1 MSGEAILL
9 VVVLVILAVT
19 ALLVA
24 YLTAHRLD
32 RLHIR
37 TDLARSALV
46 GALERRHT
54 VAAAIVDDLGDRDP
68 GSAQQLSHALT
79 LARAHPPDTVT
90 GSDPRPGPE
99 PNRRGRPSNDRG
111 GDDGAPDA
119 ERAENTLGTL
129 LSGLDVA
136 ALPVD
141 LAAELGDVT
150 DRVSMARS
158 FYNDAVRDTRNLREK
173 RTVRALRLAGRA
185 SMPDYVELVD
195 HPPVGG

>member
-1 MSGEAILL
+1 MSAEAILL
-9 VVVLVILAVT
+9 VVVLLILAAT
-19 ALLVA
+19 ALVVA

-37 TDLARSALV
+37 TDLARAALV

-54 VAAAIVDDLGDRDP
+54 VTAAIVADLGDRDP
-68 GSAQQLSHALT
+68 GSAQRLSHALS
-79 LARAHPPDTVT
+79 LARAHPPDAVT
-90 GSDPRPGPE
+90 GSDPLPGPV
-99 PNRRGRPSNDRG
+99 PDRRGRPSTGRP

-158 FYNDAVRDTRNLREK
+158 FYNDAVRDTRTLREK
-173 RTVRALRLAGRA
+173 GTVRALRLAGRA
-185 SMPDYVELVD
+185 PMPDYVELVD
-195 HPPVGG
+195 HPPSGG